1 MKILDIDTRTETS
14 ELDKDTMRI
23 VKKKRKPTFNL
34 IVEMTQEEYQLVALY
49 LELDKRNKLKTK
61 VELPKLNIDKLLEKM
76 R

>member
-14 ELDKDTMRI
+14 ELDKDTMKI

-61 VELPKLNIDKLLEKM
+61 VELPKLDIDKLLEKM